1 MSDTVY
7 TPQVVMPMIR
17 RVFPSM
23 MSSSLEQGRRYPL
36 IEQFAKEIGGWNF
49 LSRRRLKHQIPNV
62 QLNLWCISINKVICT
77 NGMPTHFMFSQYN
90 MLDERQLEDFLAELG
105 NLADLHGIIK
115 LKKGTI
121 WVKQAT
127 DPKQLNIDP
136 RVMDGLMERIKEQC
150 QVKLKCNKAD
160 RTLTLT
166 ADAGN
171 NGFTS
176 HLMSWAKNP

>member
-23 MSSSLEQGRRYPL
+23 MSSSLEPGHRYPL

-49 LSRRRLKHQIPNV
+49 LSRRRLKHQLPNWV
-62 QLNLWCISINKVICT
+62 LDGWYGTINRVICT
-77 NGMPTHFMFSQYN
+77 NGTPTHFTFSQYN
-90 MLDERQLEDFLAELG
+90 MLDERQREDFLAELG

-115 LKKGTI
+115 LKRGVI
-121 WVKQAT
+121 WVKQTT
-127 DPKQLNIDP
+127 DTKQLNIDP

-160 RTLTLT
+160 MTLTLT
-166 ADAGN
+166 ADAGDD
-171 NGFTS
+171 GFTS

>member
-1 MSDTVY
+1 MNNTVY

-23 MSSSLEQGRRYPL
+23 MSSGMEPGHRYPL
-36 IEQFAKEIGGWNF
+36 VEQFSKEIGGWNF
-49 LSRRRLKHQIPNV
+49 LSKRRLKHQIPNV

-77 NGMPTHFMFSQYN
+77 DGKPTHFTTREFN
-90 MLDERQLEDFLAELG
+90 LLEEEGRNDFMAELG
-105 NLADLHGIIK
+105 NLADLHGIIR
-115 LKKGTI
+115 LKKGVI

-150 QVKLKCNKAD
+150 QVKYNKVD

-166 ADAGN
+166 ADAGD

-176 HLMSWAKNP
+176 QLMSWAKNP